1 MNFDDDDGDF
11 RPEDRKKKSRE
22 RGGKEGF
29 DPNAEPPPSFGERPP
44 RRDFGGGGGG
54 NFGDR
59 PPRRD
64 FGGGGGGNFG
74 DRPPRR
80 DFGGGGGGNF
90 GDRPPRRDFGGGGG
104 GGSYGDRPPRRDF
117 GGGGGG
123 SYGDRPPRRD
133 FGDRPPRRDFGGGG
147 NEQNANLET
156 INGVVKFFNGERGFG
171 FVSPEGGGA
180 DVFVHISAV
189 QRAGL
194 EALEPNQKITFQML
208 PDKFGKGPKAINIGL
223 VAENGEP
230 DSAEAEE

>member
-11 RPEDRKKKSRE
+11 KPEDKKKKSRE

-29 DPNAEPPPSFGERPP
+29 DPNVEAPPS
-44 RRDFGGGGGG
+44 
-54 NFGDR
+54 
-59 PPRRD
+59 
-64 FGGGGGGNFG
+64 FG

-104 GGSYGDRPPRRDF
+104 GGN
-117 GGGGGG
+117 
-123 SYGDRPPRRD
+123 YGDRPPRRD

-223 VAENGEP
+223 IAEDGGTE
-230 DSAEAEE
+230 AAAAEE

>member
-90 GDRPPRRDFGGGGG
+90 GDRPPRRDFG
-104 GGSYGDRPPRRDF
+104 